1 MENNT
6 LVSNELEQ
14 MRAQIGALKEKLD
27 KQAIINDQHIRRSMK
42 SRMSD
47 INKTVTA
54 TIFLGVFA
62 LVYNT
67 WFFYRQGCSIG
78 FTILTGLML
87 AVCLGLTIVQKINL
101 GKMDLS
107 KGNLVET
114 ASYLSKLKRHYQNWY
129 KIAIPMLVI
138 WFALMMYEM
147 TQILDLKSSMA
158 IGFYC
163 GAATGAIIG
172 GIAGFRINK
181 KVVRKATEILEQI
194 EELQRQQ

>member
-62 LVYNT
+62 LVYST

-138 WFALMMYEM
+138 WFGLMMYEM
-147 TQILDLKSSMA
+147 TQILDLKSSMT

-172 GIAGFRINK
+172 GIAGFRINMK
-181 KVVRKATEILEQI
+181 IVRKTTEILEQI
-194 EELQRQQ
+194 EELQRGS

>member
-138 WFALMMYEM
+138 WFGLMMYEM

-172 GIAGFRINK
+172 GIAGFRINMK
-181 KVVRKATEILEQI
+181 IVRKTTEILEQI
-194 EELQRQQ
+194 EELQRGS

>member
-62 LVYNT
+62 LVYST

-87 AVCLGLTIVQKINL
+87 AVCLGLNIGQNNIP
-101 GKMDLS
+101 GKTDLS
-107 KGNLVET
+107 KFIRVHT
-114 ASYLSKLKRHYQNWY
+114 
-129 KIAIPMLVI
+129 
-138 WFALMMYEM
+138 
-147 TQILDLKSSMA
+147 
-158 IGFYC
+158 
-163 GAATGAIIG
+163 
-172 GIAGFRINK
+172 
-181 KVVRKATEILEQI
+181 
-194 EELQRQQ
+194 